1 MRQDERVAA
10 HVRALIEAGLKSGT
24 IKPGDRLPF
33 TQAELADQLGV
44 NRNSVF
50 WGFAT
55 LRAEGVIIGVQGGR
69 AVVAEPPAGSGPEG
83 PSDADGSAEEEK
95 TKDL

>member
-10 HVRALIEAGLKSGT
+10 HVRALIEAGELN
-24 IKPGDRLPF
+24 PGDRLP

-50 WGFAT
+50 WGLAT
-55 LRAEGVIIGVQGGR
+55 LRAEGIIIGVQGGR
-69 AVVAEPPAGSGPEG
+69 AVVAEPPPAGSGPERLNG
-83 PSDADGSAEEEK
+83 ADVSDEEDE
-95 TKDL
+95 TEGL